1 MRFGREVIFDD
12 DELKS
17 KNLIVEPRI
26 RTVDEILPVAARRR
40 GMSDS
45 MIPRLAVEQNEVDGC
60 KRFERL

>member
-1 MRFGREVIFDD
+1 MIFDD

-17 KNLIVEPRI
+17 KDFIVEPR
-26 RTVDEILPVAARRR
+26 RCTVDEILPVAARRR

-45 MIPRLAVEQNEVDGC
+45 MIPRLAVEQNDVDGC

>member
-1 MRFGREVIFDD
+1 MIFDD

-17 KNLIVEPRI
+17 KNFIVEPLR

-45 MIPRLAVEQNEVDGC
+45 MIPRLAVEQNDVDGC